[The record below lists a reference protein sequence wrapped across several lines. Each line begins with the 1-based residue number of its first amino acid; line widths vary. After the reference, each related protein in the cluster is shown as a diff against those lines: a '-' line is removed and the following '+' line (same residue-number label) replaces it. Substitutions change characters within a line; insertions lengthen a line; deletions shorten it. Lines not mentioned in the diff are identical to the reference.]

1 MVMNWRKK
9 MNLIDKLNLKE
20 GDLIAIHFYGAVSG
34 NRIFLRYDEGSK
46 EPYVCVANGQ
56 ENNYHYR
63 KHLMITACWAESNV
77 KEPV

>member
-1 MVMNWRKK
+1 M
-9 MNLIDKLNLKE
+9 DKLKLKE
-20 GDLIAIHFYGAVSG
+20 GDLIAIHFDGAVSG

-56 ENNYHYR
+56 EYNYRHR